1 MTMRLAG
8 IVLFMAVLVCGCG
21 HSKEELPTYAVSGTV
36 NLDGAPLAEGEIYF
50 VTKETGQIDIVPVK
64 DGKFEGEAKA
74 GSRRVEIRA
83 YNIETS
89 KPPADMP
96 DLKMEPSKTNY
107 LPAKYNTDS
116 TLTADV
122 SADKPNEFNFDL
134 ASK

>member
-1 MTMRLAG
+1 
-8 IVLFMAVLVCGCG
+8 MAVLICGCG
-21 HSKEELPTYAVSGTV
+21 HSKKELPTYGVSGTV
-36 NLDGAPLAEGEIYF
+36 NLDGKPLAEGEIYF

-64 DGKFEGEAKA
+64 DGKFEGDAKA

-83 YNIETS
+83 YNIETP

-96 DLKMEPSKTNY
+96 DLKMEPTKTNY
-107 LPAKYNTDS
+107 LPAKYNTNS

-122 SADKPNEFNFDL
+122 SADKPNEFTFDL